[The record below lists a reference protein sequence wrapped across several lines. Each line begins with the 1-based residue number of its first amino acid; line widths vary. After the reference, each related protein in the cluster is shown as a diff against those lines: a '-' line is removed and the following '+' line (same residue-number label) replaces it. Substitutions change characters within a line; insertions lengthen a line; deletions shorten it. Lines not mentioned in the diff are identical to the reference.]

1 MPAAQGGVSGQM
13 EKRFPG
19 QADFKRKPWC
29 EAPGEQRLEQKEE
42 DSSLKADSHRWV
54 FCSLRGTVLPLSI
67 PVWFGAKK
75 IKNSN
80 KKKKINMNCAGI
92 AVMFQTEVRS
102 GF

>member
-13 EKRFPG
+13 EKHFPG

-54 FCSLRGTVLPLSI
+54 FCYSEGDCPAFQCPLL
-67 PVWFGAKK
+67 VWCQ
-75 IKNSN
+75 KN
-80 KKKKINMNCAGI
+80 K
-92 AVMFQTEVRS
+92 E
-102 GF
+102 